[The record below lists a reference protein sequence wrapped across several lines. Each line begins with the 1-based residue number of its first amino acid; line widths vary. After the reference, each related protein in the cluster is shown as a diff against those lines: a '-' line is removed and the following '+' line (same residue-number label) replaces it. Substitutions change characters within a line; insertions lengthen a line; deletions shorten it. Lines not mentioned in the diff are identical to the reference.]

1 MSLEKLELR
10 RGNFILSQ
18 KQKDQIRQKFEI
30 QDKINDEIKAK
41 EILKMRQEF
50 MKEYDVR
57 MQKKLQR
64 KIDLGTNLD

>member
-41 EILKMRQEF
+41 EIMKMRQEF

>member
-41 EILKMRQEF
+41 EIIKMRQEF